1 MRGTT
6 SDMAEKN
13 SDLADQT
20 SDLATYTSDLANKFL
35 TWPLL
40 HL

>member
-20 SDLATYTSDLANKFL
+20 SNLATYTSDLANKFL